1 MYTVVRQYD
10 AAGELGD
17 LMVQRADEV
26 NEVIGTVPGFVA
38 YYAARDGDQMTSIT
52 VCNDRAGVEESS
64 RRAAAWVKEN
74 LPNAK
79 LGAPTTRQGDVF
91 IDFTKA

>member
-79 LGAPTTRQGDVF
+79 IGAPVVRQGEVF
-91 IDFTKA
+91 INFP